1 MKQDLTNL
9 SDNELVALSKTNS
22 EALET
27 LFNRYKIMLNSICR
41 SYYLING
48 DDDDVMQ
55 EGMIGLFKAINTFD
69 NNYVFSSY
77 AYKCIKNSIIT
88 AIKKS
93 NTDKN
98 KPLNNFI
105 SLSGSDDDDM
115 DKSVIVSSGLNF
127 NPESTFINSENEKEL
142 RNKIETMLTPLEF
155 EILKQYLDGFSYVDI
170 AKRLDKNTK
179 SVDNAIQRIRKK
191 LSELKNGEK

>member
-1 MKQDLTNL
+1 MKGNLLNL
-9 SDNELVALSKTNS
+9 SDNQLVALAKTDN

-27 LFNRYKIMLNSICR
+27 LFNRYKIMLNAICR

-55 EGMIGLFKAINTFD
+55 EGMIGLFKAINTFND
-69 NNYVFSSY
+69 NYVFSSY
-77 AYKCIKNSIIT
+77 AYKCIKNSVIT

-93 NTDKN
+93 NCNKN

-105 SLSGSDDDDM
+105 SLSGGEEDDI
-115 DKSVIVSSGLNF
+115 DKSIMVSDVNF
-127 NPESTFINSENEKEL
+127 NPESTFINRENEKEL
-142 RNKIETMLTPLEF
+142 KNKIQSMLTPLERD
-155 EILKQYLDGFSYVDI
+155 ILKQYLDGYSYQDI
-170 AKRLDKNTK
+170 ANSLHKNTK

-191 LSELKNGEK
+191 LSELKNKE